1 MPNDILNDKGLLD
14 LLLKNNLAHDSDIV
28 KINQLVTEKGLSIYT
43 GILEYGLLEEDDLGR
58 LIADSLKFPYI
69 DLSHT
74 EISDDILNII
84 PHIYA
89 KKHSIIAF
97 RVDKEGLHVATLNP
111 NDEVVK
117 KQVEKK
123 AGVPVIAHFAT
134 VRGIH
139 TALGHYEKGVVAAF
153 DEIIGKYVKETEK
166 EKDVDP
172 PVVKIVDTI
181 IEYAFR
187 NKASDIHIE
196 TQDNNTIVRFRL
208 DGILHDIVTLPGVL
222 HPNMVTRIKVMSNLR
237 TDDHAA
243 PQDGKISFDV
253 EGANLDLRVSTI
265 PTIEGEKVVI
275 RLLFRDAGNLNLS
288 DLGFSDSDLEKV
300 VKAYKRPFGMIL
312 ATGPTGSGK
321 TTTMYAIIRILN
333 KREVNISTIEDPVE
347 YDLTGINQIQVNRK
361 TDLTFANGLR
371 SLLRQDPDIVLV
383 GEIRDEET
391 AHIAVNA
398 SMTGHLVLSTLH
410 TNDSATAVVRF
421 MEMNVEPFMIAS
433 TMNLV
438 IAQRLVRKICTAC
451 RYSKETTIKELQ
463 LKYPSASDIIE
474 DQYKGKI
481 KIRLYEGKGCHAC
494 HDTGYTGR
502 IGVYEVLSVDE
513 EIRDAIIQRKT
524 TSDIKNMAIKKGMTT
539 MLDDGIRKVHDGMTT
554 IAEVIR
560 VLSE

>member
-1 MPNDILNDKGLLD
+1 MVNDILNDKGLLD
-14 LLLKNNLAHDSDIV
+14 LLTKNSLAGEAEV
-28 KINQLVTEKGLSIYT
+28 QKILSMATEKGLSIYNA
-43 GILEYGLLEEDDLGR
+43 ILESSIITEDDLGR
-58 LIADSLKFPYI
+58 LISDSLKIPFV

-74 EISDDILNII
+74 EIPDDILKII

-89 KKHSIIAF
+89 KKHNIVAF
-97 RVDKEGLHVATLNP
+97 NIDKEGLHVATINP
-111 NDEVVK
+111 NDESVK
-117 KQVEKK
+117 NQVEKK
-123 AGVPVIAHFAT
+123 AGLPVIAHFAT
-134 VRGIH
+134 LRSINS
-139 TALGHYEKGVVAAF
+139 ALGHYEKGVVAAF
-153 DEIIGKYVKETEK
+153 DEIISKYVKEAEK
-166 EKDVDP
+166 QKDIDP

-181 IEYAFR
+181 IEYAQR

-196 TQDNNTIVRFRL
+196 TQDEDTVVRFRL
-208 DGILHDIVTLPGVL
+208 DGILHDVVTLPGTL
-222 HPNMVTRIKVMSNLR
+222 HPNIVTRIKVMSNLR
-237 TDDHAA
+237 TDDHAT
-243 PQDGKISFDV
+243 PQDGKISFDIGGV
-253 EGANLDLRVSTI
+253 NLDLRVSTI

-275 RLLFRDAGNLNLS
+275 RLLFRDAGNLNLA

-321 TTTMYAIIRILN
+321 TTTMYAVIRILN

-410 TNDSATAVVRF
+410 TNDAATAVVRF

-438 IAQRLVRKICTAC
+438 IAQRLVRKICPIC
-451 RYSKETTIKELQ
+451 RYSKESTIKELEE
-463 LKYPSASDIIE
+463 KYPTASGIIKA
-474 DQYKGKI
+474 QFKGKT
-481 KIRLYEGKGCHAC
+481 KVRLYEGKGCSAC
-494 HDTGYTGR
+494 HNTGYTGR
-502 IGVYEVLSVDE
+502 IGVYEILSVDE

-524 TSDIKNMAIKKGMTT
+524 TSEIKNMAIKKGMTT
-539 MLDDGIRKVHDGMTT
+539 MLDDGIKKVYEGMTT
-554 IAEVIR
+554 IGEVVR

>member
-1 MPNDILNDKGLLD
+1 MKNDILNDSVLLD
-14 LLLKNNLAHDSDIV
+14 LLLKNSIATKSDV
-28 KINQLVTEKGLSIYT
+28 DKVNQLVDEKKLSIYN
-43 GILEYGLLEEDDLGR
+43 GILESSLITEEDLGS
-58 LIADSLKFPYI
+58 LIADYLQSPYI

-74 EISDDILNII
+74 EISDQVLNII
-84 PHIYA
+84 PHLFA
-89 KKHSIIAF
+89 KKHNIVAF
-97 RVDKEGLHVATLNP
+97 KVDSDGLHVATLYP
-111 NDEVVK
+111 NDDIVK
-117 KQVEKK
+117 SQVEKK
-123 AGVPVIAHFAT
+123 SGLPVIAHFAT
-134 VRGIH
+134 VKGINF
-139 TALGHYEKGVVAAF
+139 ALRRYDKGVVEAF
-153 DEIIGKYVKETEK
+153 DEIIDKYVKETEAQ
-166 EKDVDP
+166 KDIDP

-181 IEYAFR
+181 IGYAYR

-196 TQDNNTIVRFRL
+196 TQDGDSVVRFRL
-208 DGILHDIVTLPGVL
+208 DGILHDVVKLPGAL
-222 HPNMVTRIKVMSNLR
+222 HPNMVTRIKVLSNLR
-237 TDDHAA
+237 TDDHAT
-243 PQDGKISFDV
+243 PQDGKISFDM
-253 EGANLDLRVSTI
+253 EGNSLDLRVSTV

-275 RLLFRDAGNLNLS
+275 RLLFRDAGNLNLV

-300 VKAYKRPFGMIL
+300 VKAYKRPFGMVL

-361 TDLTFANGLR
+361 TDLSFANGLR
-371 SLLRQDPDIVLV
+371 SLLRQDPDIILV

-438 IAQRLVRKICTAC
+438 IAQRLVRKICTSC
-451 RYSKETTIKELQ
+451 RVSKETTIKELEE
-463 LKYPSASDIIE
+463 KYPSAVDIIR
-474 DQYKGKI
+474 DQYKGKA
-481 KIRLYEGKGCHAC
+481 KIRLYEGKGCAVC
-494 HDTGYTGR
+494 HNTGYTGR

-524 TSDIKNMAIKKGMTT
+524 TTEIKSMAVKKGMTT

-554 IAEVIR
+554 ISEVIR
-560 VLSE
+560 VLAE